1 MAEAGAVPAHEVTEA
16 DWGRLRAAAADALEL
31 AYAPYSGYRVGA
43 AALTEGI
50 QRAPARALRG
60 VLLGF
65 LGALLFALGADI
77 IEVC

>member
-43 AALTEGI
+43 AALTEDG
-50 QRAPARALRG
+50 RTESTVENRKLVSPATSTLRTTPTITW
-60 VLLGF
+60 LTR
-65 LGALLFALGADI
+65 
-77 IEVC
+77 